1 MSKNIDIGFVK
12 DSVTYYFGYGSNMNE
27 ARVIKREMPY
37 TQILPGQLH
46 GYELRFNKRSLS
58 YPGAASANVQ
68 PSAGAVVE
76 GVLYKLVDEQSI
88 EYMDPFEGYPV
99 LYSRFLMPVQTQA
112 GAVDAWVYTAN
123 PIHVREGLKPARWY
137 LNHLLAGEAYL
148 SPDYFSRLAQ
158 TLCLADSDIEP
169 D

>member
-1 MSKNIDIGFVK
+1 MSKSIGTGFEKV
-12 DSVTYYFGYGSNMNE
+12 SVTYYFGYGSNMNE

-37 TQILPGQLH
+37 TDVLAGQLH
-46 GYELRFNKRSLS
+46 GFELRFNKRSVK

-68 PSAGAVVE
+68 QSDGSVVE
-76 GVLYKLVDEQSI
+76 GVLYKLCDEQSI
-88 EYMDPFEGYPV
+88 EFMDPFEGYPIR
-99 LYSRFLMPVQTQA
+99 YSRFLLPVETAA
-112 GAVDAWVYTAN
+112 GPVDAWVYTAN
-123 PIHVREGLKPARWY
+123 ADFIQEGLRPARWY

-148 SPDYFSRLAQ
+148 STEYFSKLAQ